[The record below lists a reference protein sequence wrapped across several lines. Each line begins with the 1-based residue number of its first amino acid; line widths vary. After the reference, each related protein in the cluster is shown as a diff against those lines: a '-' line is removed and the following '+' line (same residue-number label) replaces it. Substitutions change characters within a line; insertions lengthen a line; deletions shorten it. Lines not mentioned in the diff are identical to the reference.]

1 MDAQATSPARP
12 AVIATM
18 FDARAQSLPRSTN
31 EITVREWMSSPVE
44 VVSASTPVGDAYS
57 IMGRHGIRRLPVVDA
72 DAEGRLI
79 GIVTLGDLR
88 EARPS
93 PASTLSIYEM
103 NYLLSKLTV
112 ESVMTHSPYTVT
124 AEMPIQRAAQIMLER
139 RVSGLPVV
147 SADGVLVGVIT
158 ESDIFRML
166 IDQWTYFTR
175 QHIDPGLLA
184 SLLAEEL
191 N

>member
-1 MDAQATSPARP
+1 MDAQVARP
-12 AVIATM
+12 ETKAMNPAPLN
-18 FDARAQSLPRSTN
+18 ARLQNMLGTRHD
-31 EITVREWMSSPVE
+31 ITVREWMSSPVE
-44 VVSASTPVGDAYS
+44 VVGTSTPVGDAYS
-57 IMGRHGIRRLPVVDA
+57 IMNRHGIRRLPVLDT
-72 DAEGRLI
+72 DNRLI

-124 AEMPIQRAAQIMLER
+124 ADTPIQRAAQIMLDR

-147 SADGVLVGVIT
+147 NAEGALVGIIT

-166 IDQWTYFTR
+166 IDQWNYFTR
-175 QHIDPGLLA
+175 QHIDPGFLA
-184 SLLAEEL
+184 SLIAEEL